1 MSSHRLTFR
10 PMQEGDLSTVME
22 IELRAYPHPW
32 SEGIM
37 RDCLRSG
44 HHCWLTLYGNRIIGH
59 AVMTIAADESHLL
72 NIVIDPKCH
81 GHGYGRILLKH
92 MLGLA
97 QQKNVGTVFLEVRD
111 SNRVAATLYDSVGFN
126 EVGRRRGYYPA
137 TKGRED
143 AIVYG
148 LIL

>member
-1 MSSHRLTFR
+1 
-10 PMQEGDLSTVME
+10 
-22 IELRAYPHPW
+22 
-32 SEGIM
+32 M

-44 HHCWLTLYGNRIIGH
+44 HHCWLTLYGNRVIGH

-72 NIVIDPKCH
+72 NIAIDPKCH

-97 QQKNVGTVFLEVRD
+97 QQKNVGTIFLEVRD

-137 TKGRED
+137 KKGRED

>member
-1 MSSHRLTFR
+1 MSGHRLTFR
-10 PMQEGDLSTVME
+10 PMQEGDLSMVME

-44 HHCWLTLYGNRIIGH
+44 HHCWLTLYGNRIVGH
-59 AVMTIAADESHLL
+59 AVMSIAADESHLL
-72 NIVIDPKCH
+72 NIAIDPKCH